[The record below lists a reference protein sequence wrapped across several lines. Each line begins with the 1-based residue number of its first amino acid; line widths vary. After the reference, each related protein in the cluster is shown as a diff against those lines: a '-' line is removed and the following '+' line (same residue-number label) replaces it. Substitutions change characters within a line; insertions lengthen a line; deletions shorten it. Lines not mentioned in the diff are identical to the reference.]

1 MQALTIQSS
10 ISIEQL
16 FTIVKQL
23 PIVDKMNLYQELKAA
38 ILEEEPIDSKEAILS
53 GLKIAMSEVELHQSG
68 KVKLQTAKEW
78 LNGL

>member
-16 FTIVKQL
+16 FALVKQL
-23 PIVDKMNLYQELKAA
+23 PTVEKKNLYRELGADITDDEA
-38 ILEEEPIDSKEAILS
+38 DSKIAILS
-53 GLKIAMSEVELHQSG
+53 GLKEAMHEVQLHQSG
-68 KVKLQTAKEW
+68 KITLQTGKEW